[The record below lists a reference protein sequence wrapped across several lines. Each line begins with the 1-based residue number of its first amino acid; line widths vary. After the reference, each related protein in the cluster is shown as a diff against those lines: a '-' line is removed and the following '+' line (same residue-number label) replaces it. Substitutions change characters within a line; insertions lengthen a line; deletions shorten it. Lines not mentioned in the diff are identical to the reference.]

1 MNISLV
7 LSPLLNLCISKIIL
21 TQTNMIEQNKL
32 DEAFSDHP
40 PPHTDPHH
48 AVNIPDSTS
57 VDSTSP
63 PIQGY
68 PPNHQDFPSI
78 VLYPIDLC
86 VGLEQRLK
94 LL

>member
-1 MNISLV
+1 
-7 LSPLLNLCISKIIL
+7 
-21 TQTNMIEQNKL
+21 MIEQNKL

-68 PPNHQDFPSI
+68 PPNHHEFPNI
-78 VLYPIDLC
+78 VLYPSHSYFFLFSFTVYFTKDKYL
-86 VGLEQRLK
+86 
-94 LL
+94 